1 MAAFP
6 SYVSSLILLAPYI
19 ISLNLHLL
27 DVFYLKDEL
36 VNRGGLA
43 EPDAPKGKAH
53 WIVLISCEAS
63 QNVLMLIIYFV
74 ITSQREIVDNIVYT

>member
-36 VNRGGLA
+36 ANRGGLA
-43 EPDAPKGKAH
+43 EPDAPKGNVH

-63 QNVLMLIIYFV
+63 QNVRMLKTYFV